1 MPCTISCRTLR
12 VEPESV
18 VKVDNEEEGWRLGGD
33 GDLAR
38 LALLVL
44 GNDNAEQTVLHG
56 GGDVVLVDTR
66 RLHRISMCIS

>member
-1 MPCTISCRTLR
+1 
-12 VEPESV
+12 
-18 VKVDNEEEGWRLGGD
+18 
-33 GDLAR
+33 
-38 LALLVL
+38 VL